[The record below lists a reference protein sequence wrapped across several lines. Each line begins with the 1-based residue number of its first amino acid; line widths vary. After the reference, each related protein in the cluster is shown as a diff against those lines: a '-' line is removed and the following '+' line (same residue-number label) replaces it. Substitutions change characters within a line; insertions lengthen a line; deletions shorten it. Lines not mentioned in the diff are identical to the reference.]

1 MFREFKKIITVCT
14 VALAGMSVSASCPA
28 LTTPNV
34 APAEQNDDVSEDGSW
49 VAILVTENII
59 DATTAVGG
67 NWLSAA
73 ELGQSSKHDS
83 YYDGFL
89 LPHINSAYIAKKSVL
104 DKFVAPANYIVD
116 QYFNEITF
124 EEYQKLPIEKIICAG
139 ILTGTFEGKK
149 QVGVRLV
156 LNNNDFKRN
165 HSTDVTAV
173 MEVVGL
179 LKSEQKD

>member
-1 MFREFKKIITVCT
+1 M
-14 VALAGMSVSASCPA
+14 
-28 LTTPNV
+28 
-34 APAEQNDDVSEDGSW
+34 
-49 VAILVTENII
+49 
-59 DATTAVGG
+59 
-67 NWLSAA
+67 
-73 ELGQSSKHDS
+73 
-83 YYDGFL
+83 
-89 LPHINSAYIAKKSVL
+89 KKSVL